1 MSGLESDTGY
11 TMDTT
16 NRPAPVVA
24 TSSGVPASQDT
35 GNALQLIPAKES
47 TPRALTATYAF
58 AATHAADVCRISNG
72 SAVLLVE
79 YGASGPY
86 SGAAV

>member
-1 MSGLESDTGY
+1 MRVVQARSK
-11 TMDTT
+11 
-16 NRPAPVVA
+16 RP
-24 TSSGVPASQDT
+24 SRRWWS
-35 GNALQLIPAKES
+35 
-47 TPRALTATYAF
+47 
-58 AATHAADVCRISNG
+58 DVCRISNG